1 MKKDHQHWVA
11 LLGGEDVPDAPDH
24 IRADAART
32 RAVLEE
38 AREEQSSLSEAE
50 GVDVAASWARL
61 AAKATSEGLMPAAP
75 LHGGAGEP
83 RRRVGKFWASLSAV
97 AVGIAALLAVFLPP
111 MMVGTRGGRETLP
124 AVIVDD
130 PAQTADALAED
141 LRGVG
146 VKTKVEL
153 PGEPPGSARLIV
165 EVPGILHDGD
175 PVDQVLERYQ
185 VPATT
190 SSSFTIQFQ
199 KR

>member
-1 MKKDHQHWVA
+1 MAKNTTT
-11 LLGGEDVPDAPDH
+11 GEDLSGTSDYIRPDAAGSQPVPRDV
-24 IRADAART
+24 REGQESLSDAAGV
-32 RAVLEE
+32 AVAGHQGGL
-38 AREEQSSLSEAE
+38 
-50 GVDVAASWARL
+50 ASAP
-61 AAKATSEGLMPAAP
+61 SEGLVSAAP
-75 LHGGAGEP
+75 LQSVTPEP

-111 MMVGTRGGRETLP
+111 MMAGPRGSGETLP
-124 AVIVDD
+124 AVIVDN
-130 PAQTADALAED
+130 PAQTVNALAED

-153 PGEPPGSARLIV
+153 PGEPPGSARVIV

-175 PVDQVLERYQ
+175 PVDQVLKRYQ

-199 KR
+199 AR